1 MNENIGNNSD
11 TASIIEELQIL
22 NQGTVS
28 NGEKLDQVIEYLIT
42 KEEKEEETKKQ
53 EEEKKE
59 TAQQEE
65 QKTAEEKEQTATE
78 QNETYTELL
87 TDIRDQSALTND
99 LLTGQIFFMG
109 VIFGIILLNVLWNR
123 FIR

>member
-1 MNENIGNNSD
+1 MNENTGNNSD
-11 TASIIEELQIL
+11 TATIVKELQIL
-22 NQGTVS
+22 NEGTVS

-42 KEEKEEETKKQ
+42 KEEKEEKQ
-53 EEEKKE
+53 KE

-65 QKTAEEKEQTATE
+65 QKSAEEKEQTATE